1 MQWEF
6 TMHAIPLSG
15 KHTNKLQLGHNR
27 PSSLTYIIHSPS
39 QSPFFDNQL
48 GFPPT
53 FSQLLSSLYLQSASR
68 SLPSH
73 ECGNVGEPGGRRENS
88 LGPLNRPAYLRA
100 RSHSLSLSPFPW
112 VRASRYSFK
121 KWRAKMLRLCI
132 LMCVRMYGA
141 RALVF
146 CMRARSR
153 PVFPEGKR
161 ELFGYVLPYYTLGSG
176 FKGNIYVCVC
186 VCIRM

>member
-73 ECGNVGEPGGRRENS
+73 ECGNAGEPDGRRENS

-100 RSHSLSLSPFPW
+100 RSHSLSLSLP
-112 VRASRYSFK
+112 SLES
-121 KWRAKMLRLCI
+121 
-132 LMCVRMYGA
+132 A
-141 RALVF
+141 RAGIHS
-146 CMRARSR
+146 RSGAPR
-153 PVFPEGKR
+153 CSDSVY
-161 ELFGYVLPYYTLGSG
+161 LCA
-176 FKGNIYVCVC
+176 CVC
-186 VCIRM
+186 TERERSSFVCALDLAPSFQRGKENFSVMCSLIIHWGRDLKAIFMYVYVSV